1 MLEKTNG
8 IVLHHFRY
16 GETSVI
22 ARVFTRE
29 AGLQSF
35 IVPGVRKAR
44 ARIKQNVFQPLT
56 LVELVIYRKEHGGLQ
71 HIREISCPEPWQSI
85 PYDITRTTIAIF
97 LAEMLSG
104 VLKESD
110 PSPGMFDYVKQALVF
125 LDHHSGRII
134 DFHLVFL
141 LQLSSHLGFSPRS
154 NFDAHHPYFN
164 LREGMYQSSYHGT
177 EPCLDL
183 ELSSQF
189 HNLSNCPLEEL
200 ESLKIKGDQRKV
212 LLHRIIDYYR
222 MHLDGLKEIKS
233 HLVLESVLH
242 E

>member
-1 MLEKTNG
+1 MLEKTSG
-8 IVLHHFRY
+8 IVIHHFRY

-22 ARVFTRE
+22 ARIFTRE

-44 ARIKQNVFQPLT
+44 ARIKQNIFQPLT
-56 LVELVIYRKEHGGLQ
+56 MVELVIYRKDHGGLQ
-71 HIREISCPEPWQSI
+71 HIREISCPEPWQTI

-110 PSPGMFDYVKQALVF
+110 PSPGMFDYVKQALAI
-125 LDHHSGRII
+125 LDHHSGRIVN
-134 DFHLVFL
+134 FHLVFL

-154 NFDAHHPYFN
+154 NYDTQHPYFN
-164 LREGMYQSSYHGT
+164 LQEGMFQTSYPGS
-177 EPCLDL
+177 EFCLNQ
-183 ELSSQF
+183 ELSKHF
-189 HNLSNCPLEEL
+189 YALSACPLEEL
-200 ESLKIKGDQRKV
+200 ESLQLKGEQRKS
-212 LLHRIIDYYR
+212 LLHSIIDYYR
-222 MHLDGLKEIKS
+222 LHLEGLREIKS

-242 E
+242 